1 MERNAMK
8 PFNKILIPTDGSEYT
23 KEAIKKGLELAKVLD
38 AEVMALYVVDQTSFI
53 NFPMDSTIVSV
64 YSLLEKEGKDAV
76 EFVKSEGAKLGLNVN
91 VKIEE
96 GSPPRKILE
105 TSKQHDLIV
114 MGTLGRT
121 GVSKLLL
128 GSVAEKVVR
137 FAECPVL
144 VVRARGEKQ

>member
-1 MERNAMK
+1 MK
-8 PFNKILIPTDGSEYT
+8 PFDKILIPTDGSEYT
-23 KEAIKKGLELAKVLD
+23 KEAIKKGLELAKVLE
-38 AEVMALYVVDQTSFI
+38 AEVTALYVVDQTSFI

-76 EFVKSEGAKLGLNVN
+76 DFVKSEGAKLGLNVN

-105 TSKQHDLIV
+105 TSKQYDLIV

-144 VVRARGEKQ
+144 VVRAKGEKQ